1 MVTEE
6 TQIKDVIPVLV
17 YVAGYAVY
25 ATLKKLKCEKCRTL
39 LTLDKE
45 IRVSVN
51 EKHYELVKEMDQGG
65 LVHPAMFAVNAVA
78 YNSTVVEQL
87 SKMKEQFL
95 SMPNQRQV
103 ATDLTGKLLVD
114 EECSDF
120 STLAKTATRV
130 CFC

>member
-1 MVTEE
+1 
-6 TQIKDVIPVLV
+6 
-17 YVAGYAVY
+17 
-25 ATLKKLKCEKCRTL
+25 
-39 LTLDKE
+39 
-45 IRVSVN
+45 
-51 EKHYELVKEMDQGG
+51 MDQGG

-120 STLAKTATRV
+120 DACEDGHTSMLLLKHV
-130 CFC
+130 L